1 MYETDEVL
9 HDVGYGVLRCSS
21 VRAQGH
27 GWVQYSFSGAYENF
41 AHTFENSG
49 YTLTVEA
56 EGHSKR
62 RVYGAFL
69 VGLSTYEGSKPI
81 TLESDLGPVSDNLA
95 DKKTQMLFALGPG
108 FDLLSNQI
116 DRFYLNL
123 YGGYAVVDYEY
134 DVCDDVLRD
143 SRDENLNGFWGMA
156 RLGYEH
162 QFGRSFSLGG
172 FLQGAYVGEEFN
184 WGIGLRIG
192 FRTSDFRWKKPS
204 ASY

>member
-1 MYETDEVL
+1 MKRMRFYMMLAMVCCA
-9 HDVGYGVLRCSS
+9 VVS

-41 AHTFENSG
+41 AHTFETSG

-95 DKKTQMLFALGPG
+95 DKKTQMLF
-108 FDLLSNQI
+108 S
-116 DRFYLNL
+116 
-123 YGGYAVVDYEY
+123 
-134 DVCDDVLRD
+134 
-143 SRDENLNGFWGMA
+143 
-156 RLGYEH
+156 
-162 QFGRSFSLGG
+162 
-172 FLQGAYVGEEFN
+172 
-184 WGIGLRIG
+184 
-192 FRTSDFRWKKPS
+192 
-204 ASY
+204 

>member
-1 MYETDEVL
+1 MGGFNIL
-9 HDVGYGVLRCSS
+9 
-21 VRAQGH
+21 
-27 GWVQYSFSGAYENF
+27 FSGAYENF

-156 RLGYEH
+156 P
-162 QFGRSFSLGG
+162 F
-172 FLQGAYVGEEFN
+172 
-184 WGIGLRIG
+184 GLRAPIRTFVFPWWFFCKEPMWVRNSIG
-192 FRTSDFRWKKPS
+192 G
-204 ASY
+204 

>member
-1 MYETDEVL
+1 MKRMRFYMMLAMVCCA
-9 HDVGYGVLRCSS
+9 VVS

-134 DVCDDVLRD
+134 DVCDDVLREINK
-143 SRDENLNGFWGMA
+143 SLKQEAYEKECRLVFGLGFDG
-156 RLGYEH
+156 LGRFAVVPIGGGCH
-162 QFGRSFSLGG
+162 RSG
-172 FLQGAYVGEEFN
+172 
-184 WGIGLRIG
+184 
-192 FRTSDFRWKKPS
+192 T
-204 ASY
+204 